1 MARWKQEAQFV
12 LEIQKA
18 ETENMLQN
26 DDDDHSKQ
34 KSLDAFVNKWG
45 FSNFDIPD
53 LDRAIAMFILPR
65 LSYFITKAD
74 SIPNALL
81 KTDEDRNILNEAEAF
96 QEWTRILHT
105 ICDGL
110 HLYLTKDH
118 TQFTAEELALWHRA
132 KQYLSAYFEHLWY

>member
-12 LEIQKA
+12 LKIQKA
-18 ETENMLQN
+18 ETEYMYQN
-26 DDDDHSKQ
+26 DDDHSMQ
-34 KSLDAFVNKWG
+34 ESHDAFVNKWG
-45 FSNFDIPD
+45 FSDLDISD

-65 LSYFITKAD
+65 LSYFITKTD

-96 QEWTRILHT
+96 QEWRQILHT
-105 ICDGL
+105 ICDGM
-110 HLYLTKDH
+110 HLYLTKDS
-118 TQFTAEELALWHRA
+118 TQFTAEDLALWHRS